1 MQGKKVYGDGM
12 HKNQS
17 TLRISMD
24 QVTAQNE
31 ANATRQQEMKYKSM
45 ASGQELMATTSQ
57 LDFA

>member
-17 TLRISMD
+17 TLTISMD

-45 ASGQELMATTSQ
+45 ACGQGLMATTSQ
-57 LDFA
+57 LEFA